1 MVSVLMRVRR
11 PHHTPPELRPMN
23 AQLQCSPSY
32 DLDFVFCEEDEN
44 GCVTNAA
51 NVVILNKAIKD
62 LAGGRGSLF
71 DPGLAGVP
79 RLYEHEP
86 LVSWL
91 LRAAGLVE
99 DQVMIDAIAV
109 AVSTGNTVRNVL
121 IESGRISLCDMKA
134 AYNAEALVQEG
145 ILYRGFAVLAL
156 RHACATFVE
165 FSQALTV
172 LGLAPQMPFASNKL
186 GLLLSKIGC
195 VSQENIDIARRE
207 ALSRGLTLGWSLVK
221 RNAIEPQLLKVILE
235 GLIAVERGKISED
248 SLVSAAILAVCSAES
263 ANLSP
268 EARLVADLELA
279 TTDRALENLLLAS
292 GVVAID
298 DMLFCMEVAL
308 VDGKS
313 LEAVLES
320 FRIVERNIFE
330 GAVRLAAMLA
340 ASEITPRQC
349 TILLERLRT
358 SGEPLSQLLNDMT
371 RDHQALPGPGTINSV
386 KAAGTMNNIQ
396 GNLAIAGS

>member
-1 MVSVLMRVRR
+1 
-11 PHHTPPELRPMN
+11 
-23 AQLQCSPSY
+23 
-32 DLDFVFCEEDEN
+32 
-44 GCVTNAA
+44 
-51 NVVILNKAIKD
+51 
-62 LAGGRGSLF
+62 
-71 DPGLAGVP
+71 
-79 RLYEHEP
+79 
-86 LVSWL
+86 
-91 LRAAGLVE
+91 
-99 DQVMIDAIAV
+99 MIDAIAV

-121 IESGRISLCDMKA
+121 IESGRISHCDMKA

-145 ILYRGFAVLAL
+145 VLYRGFAVLAL
-156 RHACATFVE
+156 RHACAAFVE
-165 FSQALTV
+165 FSHALTV

-195 VSQENIDIARRE
+195 VSEQDIDIARRE

-248 SLVSAAILAVCSAES
+248 ALVSAAILAVCSAES
-263 ANLSP
+263 ENLSP
-268 EARLVADLELA
+268 EAMLVADLDLA

-313 LEAVLES
+313 LEAVLED
-320 FRIVERNIFE
+320 FRIVDRNIFE

-371 RDHQALPGPGTINSV
+371 RDHQALPAMNSV
-386 KAAGTMNNIQ
+386 Q

>member
-1 MVSVLMRVRR
+1 
-11 PHHTPPELRPMN
+11 MN
-23 AQLQCSPSY
+23 AQLHLSPSY
-32 DLDFVFCEEDEN
+32 DLDSVFCEEDEN
-44 GCVTNAA
+44 GCATNTS

-62 LAGGRGSLF
+62 LAGGRSALF

-79 RLYEHEP
+79 RLYEDEP

-91 LRAAGLVE
+91 LRASGLVE

-121 IESGRISLCDMKA
+121 IDSGRISHCDMKA

-145 ILYRGFAVLAL
+145 VLYRGFAVLAL
-156 RHACATFVE
+156 RHACAGFVE
-165 FSQALTV
+165 FSHALTV

-186 GLLLSKIGC
+186 GLLLNKIGC
-195 VSQENIDIARRE
+195 VSPEHIETARRE
-207 ALSRGLTLGWSLVK
+207 ALSRGITLGWSLVK

-248 SLVSAAILAVCSAES
+248 ALVSAAILAVCSAES
-263 ANLSP
+263 ENFSP
-268 EARLVADLELA
+268 EARLVADLDLA

-308 VDGKS
+308 VDHKS
-313 LEAVLES
+313 LESVLES

-371 RDHQALPGPGTINSV
+371 RDHQALSPDSINTGSINSV
-386 KAAGTMNNIQ
+386 Q